1 MARQTRSTGSGAL
14 RECAPAINPEDRE
27 NQLISMAVALTEQKM
42 RDGTAPNS
50 LIIHYLKL
58 ATTREQLEK
67 EKLKKE
73 IALLE
78 SKKQAADSAVRIEE
92 LYAGAIQAMT
102 TYGASINREDEVDWD
117 E

>member
-1 MARQTRSTGSGAL
+1 MSANSDIVQK
-14 RECAPAINPEDRE
+14 
-27 NQLISMAVALTEQKM
+27 QLQYQQDYQEYLEEQ
-42 RDGTAPNS
+42 
-50 LIIHYLKL
+50 
-58 ATTREQLEK
+58 EELEK
-67 EKLKKE
+67 QKLQRE

-102 TYGASINREDEVDWD
+102 TYGSSINRDDEADF

>member
-1 MARQTRSTGSGAL
+1 MADREKAYRGAAL
-14 RECAPAINPEDRE
+14 RERAPAIDPEDRE
-27 NQLISMAVALTEQKM
+27 KQLIAMAVSIAEKRM
-42 RDGTAPNS
+42 REGTASNQ
-50 LIIHYLKL
+50 LIIHYLRL
-58 ATTREQLEK
+58 ATTREELEK
-67 EKLKKE
+67 QKLQRE

-102 TYGASINREDEVDWD
+102 TYGSSINRDDEADF